1 MALSSS
7 LTLLAFVTVSFVAMP
22 AAESNIRF
30 YSGGVCTP
38 PTGKMESYFTYDTDG
53 LLDPMKCSPAKE
65 PDQTVVS
72 LQFDCSAGVT
82 RATMWKNADCS
93 GAASGSVC
101 FDAATAPSLQS
112 RGACVEGKSDTGD
125 TLHAVTQWTVD
136 PASMVCTGSNTTGS
150 SNTTGGSGRRLA
162 AHAAC
167 TIGGTASAKAS
178 TSKSGVMHSL
188 FVMLSVMAVGL
199 VKLLVEV

>member
-22 AAESNIRF
+22 LGASNIRF
-30 YSGGVCTP
+30 YDAGGCVP
-38 PTGKMESYFTYDTDG
+38 PAGKMTSYFTYDTDIRF
-53 LLDPMKCSPAKE
+53 DPMKCSPAKE
-65 PDQTVVS
+65 GQTAVS

-82 RATMWKNADCS
+82 RVTMWKNADCS

-101 FDAATAPSLQS
+101 FDVANAPSLQS
-112 RGACVEGKSDTGD
+112 RGACVEGMSDSGD
-125 TLHAVTQWTVD
+125 KVHAVTQWDVD

-162 AHAAC
+162 ASC
-167 TIGGTASAKAS
+167 TIGGTASKAS

-188 FVMLSVMAVGL
+188 FVMQSVMAVGL